1 MKVLLLVI
9 ALTVT
14 NGSLIR
20 LYPANGDNVKTNSYS
35 NTSNLNLLRNNYLHN
50 PTLNSSFNNNLE
62 YTKISQDFLGRVM
75 EVNNQDVSKESI
87 INKIGETNKKRKKT
101 NESDFVYNG
110 TKLLT
115 IIFFALIVFMSL
127 VVILFSITQKY
138 IKKIS
143 DKFVNQDSCENEGID
158 WNEVNYNT
166 DLTLNTVELSN
177 IENMVV
183 NNFQNKQH
191 SKRRHS
197 LAPDSTD
204 NLSVIPRPRSASSL
218 PFVQTLIE
226 NPDDVSTTTDS
237 RSSRNN
243 GANIT
248 LKTFLKKR
256 NTLFDSISKD
266 NAIDGNRSLSF
277 SSGNLGDQEHE
288 LESGESPKSA
298 STVVAIQMG
307 DFLAR
312 WNPKRDSRLYTKDED
327 TPISVIQ
334 AKSRS

>member
-1 MKVLLLVI
+1 MRVLLLVI

-20 LYPANGDNVKTNSYS
+20 LYPADRNDVKTNSYS
-35 NTSNLNLLRNNYLHN
+35 NTSHLSLLRNNYLHSS
-50 PTLNSSFNNNLE
+50 TLNSSFNNNLE
-62 YTKISQDFLGRVM
+62 HTEISQDFLGRVM
-75 EVNNQDVSKESI
+75 EINNQDVSKESVI
-87 INKIGETNKKRKKT
+87 DKVRKTNKEQKKT
-101 NESDFVYNG
+101 NESDFIYNG

-115 IIFFALIVFMSL
+115 IIFLVLTVFMSL

-166 DLTLNTVELSN
+166 NLTLNTVELSN
-177 IENMVV
+177 IENIVV
-183 NNFQNKQH
+183 SNFQNRQH

-197 LAPDSTD
+197 LAPNSTD

-226 NPDDVSTTTDS
+226 NLDDVSTTTDS
-237 RSSRNN
+237 RSSKNN

-256 NTLFDSISKD
+256 NTLLDSVSKD
-266 NAIDGNRSLSF
+266 NAIDGNRSLS
-277 SSGNLGDQEHE
+277 SSGNLGDQEYE

-298 STVVAIQMG
+298 STVVAVQMG

-327 TPISVIQ
+327 TPVSAIQ
-334 AKSRS
+334 AMSRF